1 MLIRSMLWMT
11 QDEPSCH
18 ESVGTLC
25 LLWWSFARVMIGLAE
40 VHLCFSLS
48 LYKLV
53 AVEVEG
59 CCLLTVE
66 QFFQGAAV
74 VTTKYSK

>member
-1 MLIRSMLWMT
+1 
-11 QDEPSCH
+11 
-18 ESVGTLC
+18 
-25 LLWWSFARVMIGLAE
+25 MIGLAE

-48 LYKLV
+48 LYELV
-53 AVEVEG
+53 ELEEEG